1 MPVNAPR
8 TTTIGTMPCPLSG
21 ITVSTMNSRGK
32 VSQASTNRCT
42 TKSNVPLQ
50 QPDSRPK
57 KRAIDQADGNGYQG
71 PGAATTGLQPP
82 QGARNDARI
91 RRGHTTNGVPCCWR
105 TCAVA
110 RPVAG
115 SLPDP
120 RGVQSEHVRRCH
132 ARPARPA
139 AAGWW
144 GPPGCRCRQVG
155 LTNKARLRR
164 RRWARASAR
173 AAVQPSRQGEVRRI
187 GPRCLRARS
196 PRRRQPSA
204 SAPPRRPVGAYQSQ
218 RGLEVLDADRRPRR
232 DTAPAAGRRREVRS
246 RASTGFP
253 RVGAVDRVAALA
265 RECTVSGSANADD
278 ASRPP
283 PAQ

>member
-155 LTNKARLRR
+155 LTRRACGGAGGHAQAPGRPSSPVGKARCDGSAPDVFALDHPGAGSLPLRHR
-164 RRWARASAR
+164 RADPW
-173 AAVQPSRQGEVRRI
+173 V
-187 GPRCLRARS
+187 LTN
-196 PRRRQPSA
+196 PSA
-204 SAPPRRPVGAYQSQ
+204 ASKSLMPTGAPGVTPPRLPVGGAKF
-218 RGLEVLDADRRPRR
+218 
-232 DTAPAAGRRREVRS
+232 VR
-246 RASTGFP
+246 AHP
-253 RVGAVDRVAALA
+253 RVSHGQGNRLSGITQV
-265 RECTVSGSANADD
+265 VSSE
-278 ASRPP
+278 
-283 PAQ
+283 